1 MKKKGIVYLTVL
13 ALMCGLLVG
22 CGGHKEKENMKIYY
36 INALGDGIGAVGYH
50 MHATKTD
57 AMIDEALQE
66 LGKDP
71 DSVEYRRTISDSVK
85 IEDCAL
91 DDGMLSLYFDREY
104 EELTGY
110 TEVLMRAAIVKT
122 LVQIKGID
130 SVTFYVGGDPLQD
143 ANGTLVGSMNDDTF
157 INDYGA
163 ETGSLEKTKLTL
175 YFASADGQSLVKK
188 EMDVYYNKNV
198 ARERLIMDYLLKGS
212 DDEDAKTVF
221 PSGTKLLNVTVT
233 DGVCYVNLDSSF
245 LKGTTGVNSKVVLY
259 SIVNSLTE
267 LDNINKVQILVEGAQ
282 STSADASLGFSLGTS
297 YERDTSMVMQAV
309 ERDLMNEGQ

>member
-13 ALMCGLLVG
+13 VLMCGLLVG
-22 CGGHKEKENMKIYY
+22 CGGQKEKENMKIYY
-36 INALGDGIGAVGYH
+36 INALGDGISAVGYH

-71 DSVEYRRTISDSVK
+71 DSVEYRKTISDSVK
-85 IEDCAL
+85 IVDCVL

-122 LVQIKGID
+122 LVQIKGVD

-175 YFASADGQSLVKK
+175 YFASADG
-188 EMDVYYNKNV
+188 
-198 ARERLIMDYLLKGS
+198 RERLIMDYLLKGS

-267 LDNINKVQILVEGAQ
+267 LDNVNKVQILVDGAQ